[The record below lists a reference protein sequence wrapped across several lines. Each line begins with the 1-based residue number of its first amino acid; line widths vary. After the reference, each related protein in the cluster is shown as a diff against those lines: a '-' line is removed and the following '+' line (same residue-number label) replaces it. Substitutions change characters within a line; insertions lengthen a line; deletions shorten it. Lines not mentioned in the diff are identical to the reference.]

1 VKRTVTIE
9 IAGAKYRLTTDA
21 DEDRLQRLAD
31 VVNGRIDDLGP
42 KAARTAS
49 AAQLLAVV
57 ALGLAEDLEEAER
70 RRAEVLEGTRLTVK
84 AAIERIDQRLAADAA
99 LAAESTEAED

>member
-9 IAGAKYRLTTDA
+9 IAGATYRLTTDA
-21 DEDRLQRLAD
+21 DEAHLQRLAD
-31 VVNGRIDDLGP
+31 AVNQRVDALGP
-42 KAARTAS
+42 KAARSAS

-70 RRAEVLEGTRLTVK
+70 RRASLLDGTRRTVK

-99 LAAESTEAED
+99 LATGANEAED